1 MRNVFTFCFIAL
13 FASTVFAQDIETQP
27 RLYDLG
33 KGYSAQILQPEFK
46 TVTETVLIQGPIPEL
61 IVRPAKYKWV
71 KTTELKDY
79 AESGYSIQDSYTE
92 IIEVPDTY
100 MDIIET
106 TVMYPQHDTF
116 DITPAI
122 SNQSGQLRI
131 PARITQRT
139 VPAITKQEKKR
150 VIETIGKDME
160 NVVQVK
166 PRDGFTFIMTAPAS
180 VWEPLHAPTPRTDDV
195 LHFVKMSPLRIRVT
209 NEEDILVGEY
219 ENLDDLNTFLEANGL
234 SE

>member
-1 MRNVFTFCFIAL
+1 MRNVFIFCFIAL

-46 TVTETVLIQGPIPEL
+46 TVTETLSIQGPLPEL

-79 AESGYSIQDSYTE
+79 VDGGYTIEDSFTE
-92 IIEVPDTY
+92 IIKTPDTY

-106 TVMYPQHDTF
+106 IVTHPEYDTF
-116 DITPAI
+116 DIVPAI
-122 SNQSGQLRI
+122 SKPNGNLLTPAQITRRI
-131 PARITQRT
+131 
-139 VPAITKQEKKR
+139 VPAATIQKKR
-150 VIETIGKDME
+150 RVIKTRGKDIE

-166 PRDGFTFIMTAPAS
+166 PRKGFTFIMTAPAS
-180 VWEPLHAPTPRTDDV
+180 VWESDEPTSSTRDEIHIV
-195 LHFVKMSPLRIRVT
+195 EKSPVRIRVV
-209 NEEDILVGEY
+209 NEEDMLVGEF